1 MKRVAK
7 ERRITRENA
16 KNLAWKTGSGA
27 KNLAVKGGSGAK
39 RLAVKT
45 GSGAK
50 RVASKR
56 GRKVKKRMDDY
67 NERMLA
73 VEWTSKKML
82 QDYFRFNVVGIFNQ
96 SFTLVLYAS
105 FYWANLWPEHRAVAA
120 WVLSVFIGQIEAH
133 YMHHRFTFKSASNYW
148 TSFKRTMTIYTT
160 ILVFSTISEYIFVE
174 RMLIYHWYA
183 WGINTVLF
191 GYVNFAFL
199 RWLAF
204 PPEQDKFLL
213 NKMEEE

>member
-1 MKRVAK
+1 VSFVEKKR
-7 ERRITRENA
+7 RMTRENA
-16 KNLAWKTGSGA
+16 KKLARRT
-27 KNLAVKGGSGAK
+27 GSGAK

-50 RVASKR
+50 RAASVR
-56 GRKVKKRMDDY
+56 SQKVKQRIDDY

-82 QDYFRFNVVGIFNQ
+82 HDYFRFNVVGVFNQ
-96 SFTLVLYAS
+96 LFTLALYAS
-105 FYWANLWPEHRAVAA
+105 FYWADLWPEHRAVTA

-133 YMHHRFTFKSASNYW
+133 YMHYRFTFKSASDYW

-160 ILVFSTISEYIFVE
+160 ILIFSTISETILVE
-174 RMLIYHWYA
+174 RMLMYHWYA
-183 WGINTVLF
+183 FGINTILF

-204 PPEQDKFLL
+204 PPEQDKSLL
-213 NKMEEE
+213 GDLEEE